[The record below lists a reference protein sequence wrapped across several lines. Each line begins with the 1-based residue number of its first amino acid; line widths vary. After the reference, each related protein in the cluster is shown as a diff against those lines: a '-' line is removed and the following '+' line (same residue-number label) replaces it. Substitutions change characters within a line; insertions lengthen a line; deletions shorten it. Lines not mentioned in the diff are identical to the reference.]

1 MIFTPCGPATR
12 YLVHDTG
19 LKTCAGTRVWVWR
32 VQVRVWRVFLRQIF
46 YFNHRYLLLSLFSL
60 FVPPPTMAPVQS
72 KIARP
77 VATQPEK
84 KGSRKRKVSSRVM
97 DENFVGAE
105 TNVVTKRL
113 KLSANAT
120 RTAGSTAAKRQA
132 SVEDV
137 EDDDNILINDSPK
150 NPNALLEAVDGSDND
165 VDMDPA
171 PALEDI
177 EPDCDD
183 DDDEDEDEE
192 PEIIMP
198 EETAE
203 AELGESI

>member
-1 MIFTPCGPATR
+1 
-12 YLVHDTG
+12 
-19 LKTCAGTRVWVWR
+19 
-32 VQVRVWRVFLRQIF
+32 
-46 YFNHRYLLLSLFSL
+46 
-60 FVPPPTMAPVQS
+60 
-72 KIARP
+72 
-77 VATQPEK
+77 
-84 KGSRKRKVSSRVM
+84 M

-150 NPNALLEAVDGSDND
+150 NPNALLEAVDGDDD

-171 PALEDI
+171 PALEDV
-177 EPDCDD
+177 EPYGDD
-183 DDDEDEDEE
+183 DDDDGDDDDEE

>member
-1 MIFTPCGPATR
+1 
-12 YLVHDTG
+12 
-19 LKTCAGTRVWVWR
+19 
-32 VQVRVWRVFLRQIF
+32 
-46 YFNHRYLLLSLFSL
+46 
-60 FVPPPTMAPVQS
+60 MAPAQS

-77 VATQPEK
+77 LAPQPKK
-84 KGSRKRKVSSRVM
+84 KGSWKRKVSSRLK

-120 RTAGSTAAKRQA
+120 QAAGSKAAKCQA

-137 EDDDNILINDSPK
+137 EDDDNILVNDSPK
-150 NPNALLEAVDGSDND
+150 NPNALLEAVDGSDDN

-171 PALEDI
+171 PALED
-177 EPDCDD
+177 DD
-183 DDDEDEDEE
+183 DDNEE

-198 EETAE
+198 EMEE